1 MFLKEEFPWGK
12 ALGRAR
18 ERLTRGTAGEV
29 ILLWPPAPTRT
40 ISPSPTCPLTRGYG
54 FIQGHTAK
62 KPSCRALNAS
72 FTACWE
78 LVSNQ
83 GQHRFLRHNLSI
95 SGAPLTAR
103 VHILMSATSGPAR
116 TALPLRHLGS
126 SPGRQHMELPC
137 CFPQLTDFVTAN
149 H

>member
-95 SGAPLTAR
+95 LGAPPHCKSSH
-103 VHILMSATSGPAR
+103 VNVC
-116 TALPLRHLGS
+116 HLGTRKDCAATPAFGEQPWKAAHGAAS
-126 SPGRQHMELPC
+126 LLP
-137 CFPQLTDFVTAN
+137 TAN
-149 H
+149 RLRYS